1 MAVHTQHLSHCLIIF
16 MSLPDPHGK
25 LGILQKYEIMGLFS
39 SRVHCIEEAEMI
51 VHFIEFNLKN
61 NISYRN

>member
-1 MAVHTQHLSHCLIIF
+1 
-16 MSLPDPHGK
+16 MSLPEPHSK

-51 VHFIEFNLKN
+51 VHFIECNLKN